1 MTDRNDLRALKAIAK
16 RRARAH
22 RIALSKALDAI
33 ASALGLPHWNALTT
47 AWEKGWRPTSAQLEA
62 VRGPCDQK
70 ASPRQIRHIQEGSG
84 EIDGE
89 PYELE
94 VDFDSV
100 LIGGNGWAIH
110 VGHAPSEKA
119 QIERYVTPNPLDDP
133 AFFKEVMKI
142 ANAAADRVRES
153 ICQGW
158 PRRSTKP
165 DRAGR
170 TMHPLFRGISAEWFC
185 AHCDTKSTGEQ
196 MAANMWHCPKC
207 SATPLDIHPAPFWRE
222 CLQNA

>member
-16 RRARAH
+16 RRARAQ

-47 AWEKGWRPTSAQLEA
+47 AWEKGWRPTSPQLEA
-62 VRGPCDQK
+62 VRGPCDQM
-70 ASPRQIRHIQEGSG
+70 ASPRQVGHIQEGCG

-119 QIERYVTPNPLDDP
+119 QVERHVTPNPLDDP

-142 ANAAADRVRES
+142 ANAAADRVREL
-153 ICQGW
+153 ICSGLAPPVDEARSCRPYNASVV
-158 PRRSTKP
+158 PRRFLPNGSAFTAIP
-165 DRAGR
+165 NRA
-170 TMHPLFRGISAEWFC
+170 
-185 AHCDTKSTGEQ
+185 GEQ

-207 SATPLDIHPAPFWRE
+207 SATPLDIHPAPF
-222 CLQNA
+222 